1 MKKKLF
7 ALFSLVLA
15 FAPVLTLAQTTGGRP
30 SVCNGGTI
38 TTIQGVICK
47 LNEIMGALLPFLVSL
62 GILYFVWGVVSFV
75 IASDEE
81 AKTTGRDRMIW
92 GVIGLVVIVG
102 VWGLVRIVSNTF
114 GLGNIQNINFP
125 TVPY

>member
-7 ALFSLVLA
+7 VLLSLALA

-30 SVCNGGTI
+30 AVCTGGQI

-47 LNEIMGALLPFLVSL
+47 LNEIMGALLPFLVAL
-62 GILYFVWGVVSFV
+62 GILYFVWGVISFV
-75 IASDEE
+75 IADDEE
-81 AKTTGRDRMIW
+81 AKTKGRDRMIY